1 MSLPYTPDNEYSVIY
16 CILTDLLKK
25 ARQSNINYL
34 FYGVVLGD
42 CNWLC
47 GWLRDIYFFFIIDI
61 SNEFVSEER
70 LSE

>member
-47 GWLRDIYFFFIIDI
+47 GWLRRYIFFFIIDI
-61 SNEFVSEER
+61 SNECVSEET